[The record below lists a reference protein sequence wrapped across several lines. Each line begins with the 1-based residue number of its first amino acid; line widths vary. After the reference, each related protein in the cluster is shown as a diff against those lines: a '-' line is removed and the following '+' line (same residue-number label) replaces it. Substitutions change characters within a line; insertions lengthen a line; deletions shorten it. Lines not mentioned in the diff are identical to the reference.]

1 MYFLQAPPTL
11 LGLKVSLSPPMVTII
26 GRCVL
31 AFSAEADALT
41 RRKKWRLRTILASYG
56 DEEKGITQ

>member
-1 MYFLQAPPTL
+1 
-11 LGLKVSLSPPMVTII
+11 MVTII

-31 AFSAEADALT
+31 AFSAEAAALT